1 MVEGIQRQVAR
12 VTENAARHTI
22 SRALKKQPINET
34 SKVQE
39 GVSKKLECMLLLV
52 LVPQTRF
59 RVKNGSSIARLR
71 KYSARWDGRLTYAQD
86 SIPNI

>member
-1 MVEGIQRQVAR
+1 MARVSKGWVAR
-12 VTENAARHTI
+12 VTKIAPRHTI
-22 SRALKKQPINET
+22 SRALKKQLIQDT

-59 RVKNGSSIARLR
+59 RVKNGSSIARLKIQR
-71 KYSARWDGRLTYAQD
+71 SRIGRLTHAQD
-86 SIPNI
+86 SIASI